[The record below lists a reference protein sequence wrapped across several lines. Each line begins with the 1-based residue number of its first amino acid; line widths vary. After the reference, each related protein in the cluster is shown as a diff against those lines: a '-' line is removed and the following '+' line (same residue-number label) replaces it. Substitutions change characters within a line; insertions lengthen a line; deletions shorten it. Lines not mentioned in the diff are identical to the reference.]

1 VYQLSRCCQKR
12 AAGRPNRPH
21 VSVSG
26 TPEADLIPVKI
37 GIYET
42 VRELGRGA
50 SGTVYLVVDP
60 DGLHGA
66 LKLLPTGLRDSP
78 SRLARFRTEI
88 EVLRNLNHSN
98 IVKILEVGEETG
110 RHFYV
115 MEYLSGGSLA
125 DKIKE
130 HGALRLV
137 EALEIATSVCSAL
150 GHAHAGGIIHRDI
163 KPANVIFDENGR
175 AKIVD
180 FGIAKLSDV
189 KGVTTTRQVIGTVEY
204 MSPEQA
210 AAKEVDHRT
219 DIYSLGI
226 LLYEMVTGRVPFKS
240 DSPPAVLRSHRYSI
254 PEAPREWNSSVPE
267 WLNKLVLDMIE
278 KEPEQR
284 PLNVAE
290 VIQRI
295 EARRAQLDV
304 ELCSVCNAE
313 LESGQVVCIQCGTN
327 VSTGDRATSAT
338 ERAPR
343 GARRAAVIA
352 VAVAIVAGG
361 AVWSLQSA
369 RRSGE
374 GAIPYEEWQM
384 EHFSLGE
391 RFYRLGDLGSA
402 EREFRR
408 TIELGP
414 DTETAAAAAEYL
426 ETMSNNRSDLTGEQ
440 AVPDEQ

>member
-1 VYQLSRCCQKR
+1 
-12 AAGRPNRPH
+12 

-60 DGLHGA
+60 DGVHGA

-88 EVLRNLNHSN
+88 EALRNLNHPS
-98 IVKILEVGEETG
+98 IVKIHEVGEETG

-130 HGALRLV
+130 HGALSLV
-137 EALEIATSVCSAL
+137 EALEIATSICSAL
-150 GHAHAGGIIHRDI
+150 EHAHAGGIIHRDI

-175 AKIVD
+175 ARVVD
-180 FGIAKLSDV
+180 FGIAKLTDV

-219 DIYSLGI
+219 DVYSLGI
-226 LLYEMVTGRVPFKS
+226 VLYEMVTGRVPFRS
-240 DSPPAVLRSHRYSI
+240 DSPPAVLRSHQYSI

-278 KEPEQR
+278 KGPEQR
-284 PLNVAE
+284 PQSAAE

-295 EARRAQLDV
+295 EARRAQLKV
-304 ELCSVCNAE
+304 ALCSVCDAE
-313 LESGQVVCIQCGTN
+313 LEDGQAVCIQCGTN
-327 VSTGDRATSAT
+327 VSTGDRAGSAAD
-338 ERAPR
+338 RAPR
-343 GARRAAVIA
+343 AARRAAI
-352 VAVAIVAGG
+352 VAVALGIVAAG

-369 RRSGE
+369 RLSRKSE
-374 GAIPYEEWQM
+374 IPYEQWQA

-391 RFYRLGDLGSA
+391 RFYRLGDFRNA

-414 DTETAAAAAEYL
+414 DTQTAAAAAEYL
-426 ETMSNNRSDLTGEQ
+426 ERMSDDRSDLTGEQ